1 VRVRFS
7 QRDSY
12 QAIAATTGVGSTNP
26 ECSGAAIPA
35 RLEAL
40 GAPCRLAADD
50 SGREASPGTGTIRDD
65 AICIGKAA
73 LQHGMAARVL
83 MLKGSLRSGRMGLY
97 RSTGLQRRR
106 HGKSSCHG
114 SPRAQLPL
122 RRLLVKLVACP
133 LHRIRLGG
141 RMRIGDTYCRRE
153 HPDLASKR
161 WPKSGPG
168 YKGAPPF

>member
-1 VRVRFS
+1 MQQRLVSVRQTRNVVVRP
-7 QRDSY
+7 Y
-12 QAIAATTGVGSTNP
+12 QLDWRPWERRTGLQPSIAGVKRAPEPEQCETTQSASAKRHCSTDWRR
-26 ECSGAAIPA
+26 G
-35 RLEAL
+35 
-40 GAPCRLAADD
+40 
-50 SGREASPGTGTIRDD
+50 
-65 AICIGKAA
+65 
-73 LQHGMAARVL
+73 VL